1 MSGEQNLVIDH
12 AQGLITVTLDRP
24 RALNALTTDMVA
36 GIGAVVDASSAPV
49 LIRSENPVAFCA
61 GGDIRA
67 IREYAIR
74 GDREAIREFFAT
86 EYAMNL
92 AVAQTPHVVSVVDG
106 ICLGGGLGI
115 AGHSRVHV
123 VTERASLGMPETAIG
138 FFPDV
143 GASHLLAAAPGEVG
157 LYLAMTGA
165 RLGPA
170 DAIYAG
176 LATHLI
182 ASADLPEFGTR
193 LRTEGITA
201 ALESAALPVD
211 VADCALL
218 AHRDDIDRCFSAE
231 SVPAVLERV
240 AATDNDWGVTT
251 SALLR
256 AASPQSLATAFAL
269 VRRARTSTLA
279 DCLDRDLAVA
289 LAMVHTDDFIEGVG
303 AKLVDR
309 NRAPVWTSRHDSV
322 DPAMSEVLL

>member
-1 MSGEQNLVIDH
+1 MSGWQNLVVDH
-12 AQGLITVTLDRP
+12 AHGLTTVTLDRP
-24 RALNALTTDMVA
+24 GALNALTTGMVA
-36 GIGAVVDASSAPV
+36 GIRAVVDASSAPV
-49 LIRSENPVAFCA
+49 LIRSAHPVAFCA

-67 IREYAIR
+67 IREYAMR
-74 GDREAIREFFAT
+74 GDRKAIHDFFAT
-86 EYAMNL
+86 EYAMNHV
-92 AVAQTPHVVSVVDG
+92 VAQAQQVVSVVDG

-123 VTERASLGMPETAIG
+123 VTERASLAMPESAIG

-165 RLGPA
+165 RIGPQ
-170 DAIYAG
+170 DAIHAG
-176 LATHLI
+176 LATHLV
-182 ASADLPEFGTR
+182 ASADLPAFGAR
-193 LRTEGITA
+193 LRTEGTTA

-211 VADCALL
+211 IADCALL

-240 AATDNDWGVTT
+240 AATDNDWGVAT

-279 DCLDRDLAVA
+279 ECLDRDLAVA

-309 NRAPVWTSRHDSV
+309 NRAPVWTSTYDSV
-322 DPAMSEVLL
+322 GVEVLL